1 MAVTID
7 PRPSYF
13 GDRLIVRGSYAA
25 TDTSIVLGSLLA
37 SIDAVIVNP
46 IAAGNLAK
54 VQHID
59 IAGGTS
65 YAAVDLT
72 LPGDMATFSGTT
84 ITLSSG
90 AVGHATTGGTFLA
103 IGRRS

>member
-7 PRPSYF
+7 ARPSYF
-13 GDRLIVRGSYAA
+13 GDRMIVTGSYAA
-25 TDTSIVLGSLLA
+25 TDSSIDLSSQLV

-46 IAAGNLAK
+46 TAAGNPAK
-54 VQHID
+54 IQHID

-65 YAAVDLT
+65 YAAVDIQF
-72 LPGDMATFSGTT
+72 PGDVATISGTT
-84 ITLSSG
+84 INVT
-90 AVGHATTGGTFLA
+90 ATVIGHQTTGGTFLA

>member
-13 GDRLIVRGSYAA
+13 GDRMIVTGAYAA
-25 TDTSIVLGSLLA
+25 TDAAIDLSSLHV
-37 SIDAVIVNP
+37 SIDAVKVNSV
-46 IAAGNLAK
+46 AAGNLAK

>member
-7 PRPSYF
+7 ARPSYF
-13 GDRLIVRGSYAA
+13 GDRMIVTGSYAA

-72 LPGDMATFSGTT
+72 LPGDMATTT

>member
-7 PRPSYF
+7 ARPSYF
-13 GDRLIVRGSYAA
+13 GDRMIVTGSYAA
-25 TDTSIVLGSLLA
+25 TDSSIDLSSQLV

-46 IAAGNLAK
+46 TAAGNPAK
-54 VQHID
+54 IQHID

-65 YAAVDLT
+65 YAAVDVT

-84 ITLSSG
+84 ITLSAG
-90 AVGHATTGGTFLA
+90 AVGHQTTGGTFLA